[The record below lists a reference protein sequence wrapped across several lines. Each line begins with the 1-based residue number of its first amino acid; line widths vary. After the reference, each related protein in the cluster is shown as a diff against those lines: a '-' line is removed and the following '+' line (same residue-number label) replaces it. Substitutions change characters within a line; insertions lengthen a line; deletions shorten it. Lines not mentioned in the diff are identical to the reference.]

1 MKTRLLFA
9 AFVLVLVLP
18 MLAACELPQN
28 SAYPTQDPS
37 SAPSITPTPDVCAP
51 ENISAEVDR
60 INDLMREFDDI
71 SYVANMTAQSQLGDM
86 ILNLLTVRRELEDVD
101 SPECTRDLR
110 NIGIQYMNSVV
121 EYLGNFMS
129 GADVNTIT
137 TAVSASQT
145 YRSYYE
151 SEFSRLMITSAIA
164 MGTQIIIPTAATPQ
178 VIPLATNGSTQSV
191 NLRMGPSLESTAANY
206 LMPGESA
213 EIIERNEAGDWL
225 HVRYN
230 DVEYWVYTRLVEI
243 NVPIEAVPMM
253 QLTPTPSVTAVTL
266 TPSATP

>member
-1 MKTRLLFA
+1 
-9 AFVLVLVLP
+9 
-18 MLAACELPQN
+18 
-28 SAYPTQDPS
+28 
-37 SAPSITPTPDVCAP
+37 
-51 ENISAEVDR
+51 
-60 INDLMREFDDI
+60 MREFDDI

-151 SEFSRLMITSAIA
+151 SSFTPEITSAIA
-164 MGTQIIIPTAATPQ
+164 IGTQIIIPTCATPQ
-178 VIPLATNGSTQSV
+178 VIRWQPTAPLKSV
-191 NLRMGPSLESTAANY
+191 HLRWDLRLIYRPL
-206 LMPGESA
+206 
-213 EIIERNEAGDWL
+213 II
-225 HVRYN
+225 
-230 DVEYWVYTRLVEI
+230 
-243 NVPIEAVPMM
+243 
-253 QLTPTPSVTAVTL
+253 
-266 TPSATP
+266 